1 MNRSHHAFNTVSNS
15 IPFNSSNVKKTRTPR
30 KCIHKTKSIH
40 TTPPHTYADCK
51 KISYFL
57 WDKPDL
63 RVYLLFIK

>member
-51 KISYFL
+51 KNIIFSL
-57 WDKPDL
+57 GQT
-63 RVYLLFIK
+63 RSQSLFTFY